1 MMVLDLKAYLVLG
14 AVLFSL
20 GLIVFIS
27 RRNMI
32 TMFLGAELMLQGVA
46 INFLAFSRFRG
57 NLQGQSFVL
66 FILSVAACEA
76 AIAMAL
82 IVILYRAKHSLD
94 VSKWQDL
101 REEDLEPNEDQEI
114 MAIDDLQIQAMP
126 TLPVAGLRPAKE
138 EDASHV

>member
-1 MMVLDLKAYLVLG
+1 MLDLKIYLILG
-14 AVLFSL
+14 AILFCI
-20 GLIVFIS
+20 GLIGFFS

-32 TMFLGAELMLQGVA
+32 TMFLSAELMLQGVA

-57 NLQGQSFVL
+57 NLEGQSFVL

-76 AIAMAL
+76 AIALAL
-82 IVILYRAKHSLD
+82 IVILYRAKNSLD

-114 MAIDDLQIQAMP
+114 LLVDSYQIQPMP
-126 TLPVAGLRPAKE
+126 SLPVAGHRPAKE

>member
-1 MMVLDLKAYLVLG
+1 MLDLKIFLILG
-14 AVLFSL
+14 AILFCI
-20 GLIVFIS
+20 GLIGFVS

-32 TMFLGAELMLQGVA
+32 TMFLSAELMLQGVA

-76 AIAMAL
+76 AIALAL
-82 IVILYRAKHSLD
+82 IVILYRAKNSLD

-101 REEDLEPNEDQEI
+101 REEDLEPNEDPEI
-114 MAIDDLQIQAMP
+114 ILLDSYQIQLMP
-126 TLPVAGLRPAKE
+126 TLPVAGHRPAKE

>member
-1 MMVLDLKAYLVLG
+1 MLDLKIYLILG
-14 AVLFSL
+14 AILFCI
-20 GLIVFIS
+20 GLIGFVS

-32 TMFLGAELMLQGVA
+32 TMFLSAELMLQGVA

-76 AIAMAL
+76 AIALAL
-82 IVILYRAKHSLD
+82 IVILYRAKNSLD

-114 MAIDDLQIQAMP
+114 LLVDSYHIQPMP
-126 TLPVAGLRPAKE
+126 TLPVAGHRPAKE

>member
-1 MMVLDLKAYLVLG
+1 MLDLKIYLILG
-14 AVLFSL
+14 AILFCI
-20 GLIVFIS
+20 GLIGFVS

-32 TMFLGAELMLQGVA
+32 TMFLSAELMLQGVA

-76 AIAMAL
+76 AIALAL
-82 IVILYRAKHSLD
+82 IVILYRAKNSLD
-94 VSKWQDL
+94 GSKWQDL
-101 REEDLEPNEDQEI
+101 REEDLEPNEDPEI
-114 MAIDDLQIQAMP
+114 LLLDTFQIEPMP
-126 TLPVAGLRPAKE
+126 TLPVAGHRPAKE

>member
-1 MMVLDLKAYLVLG
+1 MLDLKIYLILG
-14 AVLFSL
+14 AILFCI
-20 GLIVFIS
+20 GLIGFVS

-32 TMFLGAELMLQGVA
+32 TMFLSAELMLQGVA

-76 AIAMAL
+76 AIALAL
-82 IVILYRAKHSLD
+82 IVILYRAKNSLD

-114 MAIDDLQIQAMP
+114 LLVDSYQVQPMP
-126 TLPVAGLRPAKE
+126 TLPVSGHRPAQD
-138 EDASHV
+138 EDSSHV

>member
-1 MMVLDLKAYLVLG
+1 MLDLKIYLILG
-14 AVLFSL
+14 AILFCI
-20 GLIVFIS
+20 GLIGFVS

-32 TMFLGAELMLQGVA
+32 TMFLSAELMLQGVA

-76 AIAMAL
+76 AIALAL
-82 IVILYRAKHSLD
+82 IVILYRAKNSLD

-101 REEDLEPNEDQEI
+101 REEDLEPNEDPEI
-114 MAIDDLQIQAMP
+114 LLLDTLQIEPMP
-126 TLPVAGLRPAKE
+126 TLPVAGHRPAKE

>member
-1 MMVLDLKAYLVLG
+1 MLDLKIYLILG
-14 AVLFSL
+14 AILFCI
-20 GLIVFIS
+20 GLIGFVS

-32 TMFLGAELMLQGVA
+32 TMFLSAELMLQGVA

-76 AIAMAL
+76 AIALAL
-82 IVILYRAKHSLD
+82 IVILYRAKNSLD

-114 MAIDDLQIQAMP
+114 LLVDSYQIQPMP
-126 TLPVAGLRPAKE
+126 SLPVAGHRPAQE

>member
-1 MMVLDLKAYLVLG
+1 MLDLKIFLILG
-14 AVLFSL
+14 AILFCI
-20 GLIVFIS
+20 GLIGFVS

-32 TMFLGAELMLQGVA
+32 TMFLSAELMLQGVA

-76 AIAMAL
+76 AIALAL
-82 IVILYRAKHSLD
+82 IVILYRAKNSLD

-101 REEDLEPNEDQEI
+101 REEDLESNEDPEI
-114 MAIDDLQIQAMP
+114 ILLDSYQIQPMP
-126 TLPVAGLRPAKE
+126 TLPVAGHRPAKE

>member
-1 MMVLDLKAYLVLG
+1 MLDLKIYLILG
-14 AVLFSL
+14 AILFCI
-20 GLIVFIS
+20 GLIGFVS

-32 TMFLGAELMLQGVA
+32 TMFLSAELMLQGVA

-76 AIAMAL
+76 AIALAL
-82 IVILYRAKHSLD
+82 IVILYRAKNSLD

-114 MAIDDLQIQAMP
+114 LLVDSYQIQSMP
-126 TLPVAGLRPAKE
+126 TLPVAGHRPAQE
-138 EDASHV
+138 EDSSHV

>member
-1 MMVLDLKAYLVLG
+1 MLDLKIYLILG
-14 AVLFSL
+14 AILFCI
-20 GLIVFIS
+20 GLIGFVS

-32 TMFLGAELMLQGVA
+32 TMFLSAELMLQGVA

-76 AIAMAL
+76 AIALAL
-82 IVILYRAKHSLD
+82 IVILYRAKNSLD

-101 REEDLEPNEDQEI
+101 REEDLEPNEDPEI
-114 MAIDDLQIQAMP
+114 LLLDTFQIGPMP
-126 TLPVAGLRPAKE
+126 TLPVAGHRPAKE

>member
-1 MMVLDLKAYLVLG
+1 MLDLKIYLILG
-14 AVLFSL
+14 AILFCI
-20 GLIVFIS
+20 GLIGFVS

-32 TMFLGAELMLQGVA
+32 TMFLSAELMLQGVA

-76 AIAMAL
+76 AIALAL
-82 IVILYRAKHSLD
+82 IVILYRAKNSLD

-114 MAIDDLQIQAMP
+114 LLVDSFQIQPMP
-126 TLPVAGLRPAKE
+126 SLPVAGHRPAKE

>member
-1 MMVLDLKAYLVLG
+1 MLDLKIYLILG
-14 AVLFSL
+14 AILFCI
-20 GLIVFIS
+20 GLIGFVS

-32 TMFLGAELMLQGVA
+32 TMFLSAELMLQGVA

-76 AIAMAL
+76 AIALAL
-82 IVILYRAKHSLD
+82 IVILYRAKNTLD

-114 MAIDDLQIQAMP
+114 LLVDSYQVQPMP
-126 TLPVAGLRPAKE
+126 TLPVAGHRPAQE

>member
-1 MMVLDLKAYLVLG
+1 MLDLKIYLILG
-14 AVLFSL
+14 AILFCI
-20 GLIVFIS
+20 GLIGFVS

-32 TMFLGAELMLQGVA
+32 TMFLSAELMLQGVA

-66 FILSVAACEA
+66 FMLSVAACEA
-76 AIAMAL
+76 AIALAL
-82 IVILYRAKHSLD
+82 IVILYRAKNTLD

-114 MAIDDLQIQAMP
+114 LLVDSYQVQPMP
-126 TLPVAGLRPAKE
+126 TLPVAGHRPAQE
-138 EDASHV
+138 EDSSHV

>member
-1 MMVLDLKAYLVLG
+1 MLDLKIYLILG
-14 AVLFSL
+14 AILFCI
-20 GLIVFIS
+20 GLIGFVS

-32 TMFLGAELMLQGVA
+32 TMFLSAELMLQGVA

-76 AIAMAL
+76 AIALAL
-82 IVILYRAKHSLD
+82 IVILYRAKNSLD

-101 REEDLEPNEDQEI
+101 REEDLEPNEDPEI
-114 MAIDDLQIQAMP
+114 LLLDSFQIEPMP
-126 TLPVAGLRPAKE
+126 TLPVAGHRPAKE

>member
-1 MMVLDLKAYLVLG
+1 MLDLKIYLILG
-14 AVLFSL
+14 AMLFCI
-20 GLIVFIS
+20 GLIGFVS

-32 TMFLGAELMLQGVA
+32 TMFLSAELMLQGVA

-66 FILSVAACEA
+66 FVLSVAACEA
-76 AIAMAL
+76 AIALAL
-82 IVILYRAKHSLD
+82 IVILYRAKNSLD

-114 MAIDDLQIQAMP
+114 LLVDSYQVQPMP
-126 TLPVAGLRPAKE
+126 TLPVAGHRPAQE
-138 EDASHV
+138 EDSSHV

>member
-1 MMVLDLKAYLVLG
+1 MLDLKIYLILG
-14 AVLFSL
+14 AILFCI
-20 GLIVFIS
+20 GLIGFVS

-32 TMFLGAELMLQGVA
+32 TMFLSAELMLQGVA

-76 AIAMAL
+76 AIALAL
-82 IVILYRAKHSLD
+82 IVILYRAKNSLD

-101 REEDLEPNEDQEI
+101 REEDLEPNEDPEI
-114 MAIDDLQIQAMP
+114 LLLDTFQIEPLP
-126 TLPVAGLRPAKE
+126 TLPVAGHRPAKE

>member
-1 MMVLDLKAYLVLG
+1 MLDLKIYLILG
-14 AVLFSL
+14 AILFCI
-20 GLIVFIS
+20 GLIGFVS

-32 TMFLGAELMLQGVA
+32 TMFLSAELMLQGVA

-76 AIAMAL
+76 AIALAL
-82 IVILYRAKHSLD
+82 IVILYRAKNTLD

-114 MAIDDLQIQAMP
+114 LLVDSYQIQSMP
-126 TLPVAGLRPAKE
+126 SLPVAGHRPAQE
-138 EDASHV
+138 EDSSHV

>member
-1 MMVLDLKAYLVLG
+1 MLDLKIYLILG
-14 AVLFSL
+14 AILFCI
-20 GLIVFIS
+20 GLIGFVS

-32 TMFLGAELMLQGVA
+32 TMFLSAELMLQGVA

-76 AIAMAL
+76 AIALDL
-82 IVILYRAKHSLD
+82 IVILYRAKNSLD

-101 REEDLEPNEDQEI
+101 REEDLEPNEDPEI
-114 MAIDDLQIQAMP
+114 LLLDTFQIEPMP
-126 TLPVAGLRPAKE
+126 TLPVAGHRPAKE

>member
-1 MMVLDLKAYLVLG
+1 MLDLKIYLILG
-14 AVLFSL
+14 AILFCI
-20 GLIVFIS
+20 GLIGFVS

-32 TMFLGAELMLQGVA
+32 TMFLSAELMLQGVA

-76 AIAMAL
+76 AIALAL
-82 IVILYRAKHSLD
+82 IVILYRAKNSLD

-101 REEDLEPNEDQEI
+101 REEDLEPNEDPEI
-114 MAIDDLQIQAMP
+114 LLLDTFQIEPMP
-126 TLPVAGLRPAKE
+126 SLPVAGHRPAKE

>member
-1 MMVLDLKAYLVLG
+1 MLDLKIYLILG
-14 AVLFSL
+14 AILFCI
-20 GLIVFIS
+20 GLIGFVS

-32 TMFLGAELMLQGVA
+32 TMFLSAELMLQGVA

-76 AIAMAL
+76 AIALAL
-82 IVILYRAKHSLD
+82 IVILYRAKNSLD

-101 REEDLEPNEDQEI
+101 REEDLEPNEDPEI
-114 MAIDDLQIQAMP
+114 LMLDTFQIEPLP
-126 TLPVAGLRPAKE
+126 TLPVAGHRPAKE

>member
-1 MMVLDLKAYLVLG
+1 MLDLKIYLILG
-14 AVLFSL
+14 AILFCI
-20 GLIVFIS
+20 GLIGFVS

-32 TMFLGAELMLQGVA
+32 TMFLSAELMLQGVA

-57 NLQGQSFVL
+57 NLQGQSFIL

-76 AIAMAL
+76 AIALAL
-82 IVILYRAKHSLD
+82 IVILYRAKNSLD

-101 REEDLEPNEDQEI
+101 REEDLEPNEDPEI
-114 MAIDDLQIQAMP
+114 LLLDTFQIEPLP
-126 TLPVAGLRPAKE
+126 TLPVAGHRPAKE

>member
-1 MMVLDLKAYLVLG
+1 MLDLKIYLILG
-14 AVLFSL
+14 AILFCI
-20 GLIVFIS
+20 GLIGFVS

-32 TMFLGAELMLQGVA
+32 TMFLSAELMLQGVA

-66 FILSVAACEA
+66 FVLSVAACEA
-76 AIAMAL
+76 AIALAL
-82 IVILYRAKHSLD
+82 IVILYRAKNTLD

-114 MAIDDLQIQAMP
+114 LLVDSYQVQPMP
-126 TLPVAGLRPAKE
+126 TLPVAGHRPAQE
-138 EDASHV
+138 EDSSHV

>member
-1 MMVLDLKAYLVLG
+1 MLDLKIYLILG
-14 AVLFSL
+14 AILFCI
-20 GLIVFIS
+20 GLIGFVS

-32 TMFLGAELMLQGVA
+32 TMFLSAELMLQGVA

-76 AIAMAL
+76 AIALAL
-82 IVILYRAKHSLD
+82 IVILYRAKNSLD

-101 REEDLEPNEDQEI
+101 REEDLEPNEDPEI
-114 MAIDDLQIQAMP
+114 ILLDSYQIQPMP
-126 TLPVAGLRPAKE
+126 TLPVAGHRPAKE

>member
-1 MMVLDLKAYLVLG
+1 MLDLKIYLILG
-14 AVLFSL
+14 AILFCI
-20 GLIVFIS
+20 GLIGFVS

-32 TMFLGAELMLQGVA
+32 TMFLSAELMLQGVA

-76 AIAMAL
+76 AIALAL
-82 IVILYRAKHSLD
+82 IVILYRAKNSLD

-114 MAIDDLQIQAMP
+114 LLVDSYQIQPMP
-126 TLPVAGLRPAKE
+126 TLPVAGHRPAQD
-138 EDASHV
+138 EDSSHV

>member
-1 MMVLDLKAYLVLG
+1 MLDLKIYLILG
-14 AVLFSL
+14 AILFCI
-20 GLIVFIS
+20 GLIGFVS

-32 TMFLGAELMLQGVA
+32 TMFLSAELMLQGVA

-76 AIAMAL
+76 AIALAL
-82 IVILYRAKHSLD
+82 IVILYRAKNSLD
-94 VSKWQDL
+94 VSKWKDL
-101 REEDLEPNEDQEI
+101 REEDLEPNEYQEI
-114 MAIDDLQIQAMP
+114 LLVDSYQIQPMP
-126 TLPVAGLRPAKE
+126 TLPVAGHRPAKE

>member
-1 MMVLDLKAYLVLG
+1 MLDLKIYLILG
-14 AVLFSL
+14 AILFCI
-20 GLIVFIS
+20 GLIGFVS

-32 TMFLGAELMLQGVA
+32 TMFLSAELMIQGVA

-76 AIAMAL
+76 AIALAL
-82 IVILYRAKHSLD
+82 IVILYRAKNSLD

-101 REEDLEPNEDQEI
+101 REEDLEHNEYPEI
-114 MAIDDLQIQAMP
+114 LLLDTFQIEPMP
-126 TLPVAGLRPAKE
+126 TLPVAGHRPAKE

>member
-1 MMVLDLKAYLVLG
+1 MLDLKIYLILG
-14 AVLFSL
+14 AILFCI
-20 GLIVFIS
+20 GLIGFVS

-32 TMFLGAELMLQGVA
+32 TMFLSAELMLQGVA

-76 AIAMAL
+76 AIALAL
-82 IVILYRAKHSLD
+82 IVILYRAKNSLD

-114 MAIDDLQIQAMP
+114 LLVDSYQVQPMP
-126 TLPVAGLRPAKE
+126 TLPVAGHRPAQE

>member
-1 MMVLDLKAYLVLG
+1 MLDLKIYLILG
-14 AVLFSL
+14 AILFCI
-20 GLIVFIS
+20 GLIGFVS

-32 TMFLGAELMLQGVA
+32 TMFLSAELMLQGVA

-76 AIAMAL
+76 AIALAL
-82 IVILYRAKHSLD
+82 IVILYRAKNSLD

-114 MAIDDLQIQAMP
+114 LLVDSYQIQPMP
-126 TLPVAGLRPAKE
+126 TLPVAGHRPDKE